1 MIFCLD
7 IGTSSVKAGLFTEGG
22 KCAASGTA
30 AVSMNKN
37 DDPRIHEIPA
47 ASWIDAVRGLSGRLL
62 AGTPKPDCVVVSGNG
77 PTLVPA
83 DENGTPL
90 ADAATWLDRRAV
102 AEAEIVSKAAG
113 RFIDPSFSLPKALW
127 YKRNMPALYERTAS
141 FFSCPE
147 YVIRVM
153 TGRSLTVLPATGFER
168 YIWDDD
174 SITALGMDTR
184 KFPRFVRLGDV
195 VGEISREG
203 RDATAIPAGTRVV
216 TGGPDFIASLIGTGT
231 TKPGR
236 ACDRAGTSEG
246 INLCSMHG
254 VDDARLLC
262 LPHVIEPYINVSG
275 MISTSGKAVEWFK
288 RISGRETE
296 HFDDFFEDVCS
307 SMPGSSKLIFLPYLS
322 GERSPIWNPS
332 ARGVFLGLTLGH
344 GRKEMSRAVVEST
357 AFAMRDI
364 IEVMESL
371 GSSVDELRVVGSPG
385 KSPVWN
391 QIKADVTGKPIVLP
405 KYEDAEL
412 LGDACIGLTATGRYA
427 SIAEAAEDTVSIG
440 RTFHPDPSNTRL
452 YDELFG
458 VYRSAYEALK
468 PVFSQIEAIKTEGS
482 SQ

>member
-1 MIFCLD
+1 MILCLD
-7 IGTSSVKAGLFTEGG
+7 IGTSSVKAGLFTETG
-22 KCAASGTA
+22 KCTNSGIA
-30 AVSMNKN
+30 AVEMKKN

-47 ASWIDAVRGLSGRLL
+47 GSWIAAVRELSGRLVPGMPAL
-62 AGTPKPDCVVVSGNG
+62 QCVVVSGNG
-77 PTLVPA
+77 PTLVPVDA
-83 DENGTPL
+83 EGVPL
-90 ADAATWLDRRAV
+90 ADAVTWLDRRAV
-102 AEAEIVSKAAG
+102 AEAEVVSAAAG

-127 YKRNMPALYERTAS
+127 FMRNNPELYSRTSS

-153 TGRSLTVLPATGFER
+153 TGRALTVLPASGFAP
-168 YIWDDD
+168 YIWDNDT
-174 SITALGMDTR
+174 IAALGMDTR
-184 KFPRFVRLGDV
+184 KFPAFVKLGEV
-195 VGEISREG
+195 VGGISREG
-203 RDATAIPAGTRVV
+203 SLATGLPAGTRVV

-246 INLCSMHG
+246 INLCSIRG
-254 VDDARLLC
+254 VDDPRLLC

-288 RISGRETE
+288 RISGRENE
-296 HFDDFFEDVCS
+296 HFDDFFEDVCAS
-307 SMPGSSKLIFLPYLS
+307 PPGASKLIFLPYLS
-322 GERSPIWNPS
+322 GERAPIWDPA
-332 ARGVFLGLTLGH
+332 ARGVFLGMTLAH

-391 QIKADVTGKPIVLP
+391 QIKADITGRPIVLP
-405 KYEDAEL
+405 GYEDAEL
-412 LGDACIGLTATGRYA
+412 LGDACIGLTAIGHY
-427 SIAEAAEDTVSIG
+427 SNIAEAAEDTVSIG
-440 RTFHPDPSNTRL
+440 RTFHPDPSNAQL

-468 PVFSQIEAIKTEGS
+468 PVFRQMEAIKTEGS
-482 SQ
+482 A

>member
-1 MIFCLD
+1 
-7 IGTSSVKAGLFTEGG
+7 
-22 KCAASGTA
+22 
-30 AVSMNKN
+30 
-37 DDPRIHEIPA
+37 
-47 ASWIDAVRGLSGRLL
+47 
-62 AGTPKPDCVVVSGNG
+62 
-77 PTLVPA
+77 
-83 DENGTPL
+83 
-90 ADAATWLDRRAV
+90 
-102 AEAEIVSKAAG
+102 
-113 RFIDPSFSLPKALW
+113 
-127 YKRNMPALYERTAS
+127 
-141 FFSCPE
+141 
-147 YVIRVM
+147 
-153 TGRSLTVLPATGFER
+153 
-168 YIWDDD
+168 
-174 SITALGMDTR
+174 
-184 KFPRFVRLGDV
+184 VRLGEV
-195 VGEISREG
+195 VGAISHEG
-203 RDATAIPAGTRVV
+203 SAATAIPEGTRVV

-246 INLCSMHG
+246 INLCSLHG
-254 VDDARLLC
+254 VDDPRLLC

-288 RISGRETE
+288 RISGRESE
-296 HFDDFFEDVCS
+296 HFDDFFEDVCAS
-307 SMPGSSKLIFLPYLS
+307 APGSSKLIFLPYLS
-322 GERSPIWNPS
+322 GERSPIWDPS

-391 QIKADVTGKPIVLP
+391 QIKADITGRPIVLP
-405 KYEDAEL
+405 KYDDAEL

-452 YDELFG
+452 YDELFR

-468 PVFSQIEAIKTEGS
+468 PVFSQIEAIRTEGS
-482 SQ
+482 IQ